1 MESAQ
6 QLTLFWDTC
15 REEGVRLL
23 SAGLSLISS
32 LVLCSFAEQN
42 PRIPQLSRCQ
52 DFSVLTTA
60 LSNVELQQCRTAR
73 DLRGS
78 SLSPGLIHLEN
89 V

>member
-1 MESAQ
+1 MPVAKRLYVKQ
-6 QLTLFWDTC
+6 NCLL
-15 REEGVRLL
+15 RENRDDSKLEFGGCTQAT
-23 SAGLSLISS
+23 SNQFIK
-32 LVLCSFAEQN
+32 QN

-60 LSNVELQQCRTAR
+60 LSNVELQQCRAAR
-73 DLRGS
+73 DFRGS